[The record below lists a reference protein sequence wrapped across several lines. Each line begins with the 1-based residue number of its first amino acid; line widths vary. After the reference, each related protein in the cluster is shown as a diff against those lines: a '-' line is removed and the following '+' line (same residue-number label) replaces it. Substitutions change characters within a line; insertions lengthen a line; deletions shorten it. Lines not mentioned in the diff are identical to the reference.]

1 MLGSAGHNTV
11 EENSKL
17 GAMAFVSGIS
27 VPVKSR
33 GAFGGAVCARR
44 AVFGA
49 RVERGVRVETR
60 GLRMTFQAGVF
71 EKENPYAEELKATA
85 AYIASRGSGILASD
99 ESNSTTGKRLATIGL
114 DNTES
119 NRRRWRELLYTSDI
133 GDYISG
139 AIMFEETLY
148 QNAADGTP
156 FVDILKGKG
165 ILPGIKVDTGLTALP
180 RTKGETATTGLDGM
194 PERCRAYYKQ
204 GARFAKW
211 RACLRISAS
220 DGAPSDAAIL
230 ENCHAL
236 ARYAQI
242 SQAAGLV
249 PIVEPEV
256 LLDGNHDIEE
266 TAYFTERVLS
276 FTFRA
281 LNEYDVCLDAALLK
295 PNMVN
300 PGTDSPNQCTPD
312 VVAKYTLQTMMR
324 GVPAAMPGI
333 HFLSGG
339 MSDQEATENLNLLN
353 SIPGSDRAPWSL
365 NFSYGRALQMATLKL
380 WAGKDENKAEAQA
393 LLHKLAK
400 ANSEAQLGKYQ
411 GPHPSPAGK
420 ARNFQP
426 LRLV

>member
-1 MLGSAGHNTV
+1 MVAFISALPVNQAFTR
-11 EENSKL
+11 S
-17 GAMAFVSGIS
+17 APASSTSSSFVSANR
-27 VPVKSR
+27 VVATPN
-33 GAFGGAVCARR
+33 RR
-44 AVFGA
+44 
-49 RVERGVRVETR
+49 VRHAP
-60 GLRMTFQAGVF
+60 RMSFEAGVF
-71 EKENPYAEELKATA
+71 ERCNPYAAELKATA
-85 AYIASRGSGILASD
+85 KYVASRGSGILASD

-114 DNTES
+114 ENTEN

-156 FVDILKGKG
+156 FVKILQDKG
-165 ILPGIKVDTGLTALP
+165 IVPGIKVDTGLTVLP
-180 RTKGETATTGLDGM
+180 RTKGETATTGLDGL
-194 PERCRAYYKQ
+194 PDRCKRYYEQ

-211 RACLRISAS
+211 RAVMRVSKA

-230 ENCHAL
+230 ENTHAL

-256 LLDGNHDIEE
+256 LLDGDHDIEE
-266 TAYFTERVLS
+266 TAYYTERVLS

-281 LNEYDVCLDAALLK
+281 LNEFDVCLDGALLK

-300 PGTDSPNQCTPD
+300 PGTDSPNQCDAPT
-312 VVAKYTLQTMMR
+312 VARYTMQTMLR
-324 GVPAAMPGI
+324 GVPPAMPGI

-339 MSDQEATENLNLLN
+339 MGDQEATENLNLLN
-353 SIPGSDRAPWSL
+353 TIEGSEIAPWSL
-365 NFSYGRALQMATLKL
+365 NFSYGRALQMAVLKT
-380 WAGKDENKAEAQA
+380 WGGDDANKQAAQE
-393 LLHKLAK
+393 LLAKLAK
-400 ANSEAQLGKYQ
+400 ANGEAQLGKYV
-411 GPHPSPAGK
+411 GPHPSPGGK
-420 ARNFQP
+420 VRNFQP

>member
-1 MLGSAGHNTV
+1 
-11 EENSKL
+11 
-17 GAMAFVSGIS
+17 MAFISAIPVSTVRSLPSSTLSLSHGFATNRVAAAPS
-27 VPVKSR
+27 
-33 GAFGGAVCARR
+33 ARR
-44 AVFGA
+44 A
-49 RVERGVRVETR
+49 R
-60 GLRMTFQAGVF
+60 LPPRMTFEAGVF
-71 EKENPYAEELKATA
+71 EESNPYAAELKATA
-85 AYIASRGSGILASD
+85 KYIAARGRGILASD

-114 DNTES
+114 DNTED

-139 AIMFEETLY
+139 AIMFEETLF

-156 FVDILKGKG
+156 FVKILQGKG
-165 ILPGIKVDTGLTALP
+165 IVPGIKVDTGLTALP
-180 RTKGETATTGLDGM
+180 RTKGETATTGLDGL
-194 PERCRAYYKQ
+194 PDRCKRYYAQ

-211 RACLRISAS
+211 RAVMRIGKA

-230 ENCHAL
+230 ENAHAL

-256 LLDGNHDIEE
+256 LLDGDHDIEE
-266 TAYFTERVLS
+266 TAYYTERVLS

-300 PGTDSPNQCTPD
+300 PGTDSPNQCDAET
-312 VVAKYTLQTMMR
+312 VARYTLQTMMR
-324 GVPAAMPGI
+324 GVPPAMPGI

-339 MSDQEATENLNLLN
+339 MGDQEATENLNLLN
-353 SIPGSDRAPWSL
+353 TIGGSERAPWSL
-365 NFSYGRALQMATLKL
+365 TFSYGRALQMAVLKT
-380 WAGKDENKAEAQA
+380 WGGDDANKPAAQE
-393 LLHKLAK
+393 LLAKLAK
-400 ANSEAQLGKYQ
+400 ANGTAQLGKYE
-411 GPHPSPAGK
+411 GPHPSPGGK
-420 ARNFQP
+420 VRNFQP